1 MRVLHVITGLGVG
14 GAEQQ
19 LRLLLRHL
27 PMRCDVLTLTN
38 PGPVAEGLR
47 ADGVRVVHLGMRGN
61 RDLGALPKLVK
72 FIRRGRYDLV
82 HTHLYRACLYGRLA
96 ARLAGVRATVATEHS
111 LGEAEIEGRRLSAGV
126 RALYLASERMGAAT
140 VAVSDTVAARLEGW
154 GVPAARVHVVP
165 NGIEAVRFRFDEGV
179 RRATRAR
186 TGLPERAF
194 VVGGVGR
201 LVPGKRFDVLV
212 RAVAALPGAHLLI
225 AGDGPERAALRRLA
239 AELGAQGRIHLL
251 GERDPLGDSAD
262 GRTPGIPALLA
273 AMDVFVSPSREEAF
287 GLAVVEALAAGLP
300 VLHVTCPAIDDLPAD
315 QAPGARRIG
324 TGTEELTAA
333 LRGHMEAGARRLPP
347 PPVVRHYDI
356 ARSAERLLSIYT
368 LALTPPTPT
377 ETAPAGSAP
386 AAAPAGAAPGVP
398 ASAEAAPAG
407 AAPEA
412 PVSAGAA
419 PDKAAPAGAAPG
431 VPAPA
436 GAEPGTPAA
445 EEAAVAGG
453 AVVPGPAGRS
463 GADGTDADG
472 RPGGEHLPAAPR
484 ATG

>member
-1 MRVLHVITGLGVG
+1 MKGAGKDVREARALHIITGLGVG

-19 LRLLLRHL
+19 LRLLLRHM
-27 PMRCDVLTLTN
+27 PMPCDVLTLTN

-47 ADGVRVVHLGMRGN
+47 ADGVRVVHLGMTGN
-61 RDLGALPKLVK
+61 RDLGALPRLAK

-82 HTHLYRACLYGRLA
+82 HTHLYRACVYGRLA

-111 LGEAEIEGRRLSAGV
+111 LGAGEIEGRALSGGV
-126 RALYLASERMGAAT
+126 RALYLASERLGAAT

-179 RRATRAR
+179 RRSTRAR

-212 RAVAALPGAHLLI
+212 RAVAALPGAHLLL
-225 AGDGPERAALRRLA
+225 AGDGPQRAALRRLA

-300 VLHVTCPAIDDLPAD
+300 VLHVTCPAIDDLPAA

-324 TGTEELTAA
+324 PGTEELVAA

-347 PPVVRHYDI
+347 PPVVRRYDI
-356 ARSAERLLSIYT
+356 ARSAEQLLGVYA
-368 LALTPPTPT
+368 LAL
-377 ETAPAGSAP
+377 AGPADRARTVPAAASPRPGRTP
-386 AAAPAGAAPGVP
+386 AAAPAPG
-398 ASAEAAPAG
+398 
-407 AAPEA
+407 
-412 PVSAGAA
+412 
-419 PDKAAPAGAAPG
+419 
-431 VPAPA
+431 PAPA
-436 GAEPGTPAA
+436 PAPQLPAEPGPARPRSGRDG
-445 EEAAVAGG
+445 AG
-453 AVVPGPAGRS
+453 APGPG
-463 GADGTDADG
+463 
-472 RPGGEHLPAAPR
+472 
-484 ATG
+484 